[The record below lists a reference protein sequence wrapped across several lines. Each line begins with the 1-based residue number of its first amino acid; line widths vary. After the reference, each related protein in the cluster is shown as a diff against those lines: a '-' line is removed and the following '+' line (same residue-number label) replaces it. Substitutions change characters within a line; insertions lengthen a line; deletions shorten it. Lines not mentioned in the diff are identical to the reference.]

1 MLLEVM
7 IVMAVISTLASI
19 ALPLYVSHTERARSA
34 VCLANRET
42 INKEIMADMAA
53 GNNPPESLS
62 DVGYPQSLCPSGG
75 VYVLVPAAEGR
86 EAPTVACSLHHWPKE
101 KPPPPPLTSLGSTFD
116 EITGAMI
123 TRVQQFH
130 GENGRYPRSWGDYA
144 FTDVG
149 LAPDE
154 WKTPFDGVYYATG
167 GNRIKVTPA
176 EGYVFHMTGAGGA
189 KRVLK
194 SGYNWSLWYS
204 MSDGKWY
211 YHSIKDENEIDIST
225 LVIEKEGA

>member
-1 MLLEVM
+1 MKSHFCSCGCGKFLRLQGRTANRGFMLLEVM

-19 ALPLYVSHTERARSA
+19 A
-34 VCLANRET
+34 
-42 INKEIMADMAA
+42 
-53 GNNPPESLS
+53 
-62 DVGYPQSLCPSGG
+62 QSLCPSGG